1 MVSTALVNRS
11 GIQFHKP
18 GRLNLVVILYIG
30 SGSLNYTG
38 DIDFSLDTAI
48 AEQVLTCYMCLPHWL
63 QTGGMAQ

>member
-18 GRLNLVVILYIG
+18 GRLNLAVILYIG
-30 SGSLNYTG
+30 SG
-38 DIDFSLDTAI
+38 IDFSLDTAI